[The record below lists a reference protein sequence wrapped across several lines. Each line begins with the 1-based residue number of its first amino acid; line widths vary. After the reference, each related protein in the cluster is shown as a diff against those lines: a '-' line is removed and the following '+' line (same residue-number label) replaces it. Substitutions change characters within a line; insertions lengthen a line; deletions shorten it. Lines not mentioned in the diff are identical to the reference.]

1 MLSSKALREQHGL
14 KGTRLSVS
22 HGDSSAPPAVASP
35 GGLHPPSVA
44 MRCDTIRYDTIRYDT
59 YRAVPDTELA
69 TRHHHSGRRRTVM
82 TSPTTET
89 AANSTLSPKRFSL
102 PQP

>member
-44 MRCDTIRYDTIRYDT
+44 MRCDTIRYDMIRYDMT
-59 YRAVPDTELA
+59 RTEPC
-69 TRHHHSGRRRTVM
+69 RTLSSQPV
-82 TSPTTET
+82 TTT
-89 AANSTLSPKRFSL
+89 AAAVAL
-102 PQP
+102 